1 MKKFLLMVS
10 SDFCIFSPLKVS
22 ICFVNQLI
30 LNDMK
35 NLLRIFIFIIIVI
48 PVSFYGQ
55 EIENPG
61 FETWEDIGM
70 ELIEPVEWSTIKTS
84 DNSWISDQAP
94 LTYERSNDAHSGTYS
109 LKLYNVWVFGNLVAT
124 GAITNGRFHAD
135 FNLDS
140 SYSFT
145 QQDTSKWH
153 TAFTG
158 RPDSLTG
165 WFKFFP
171 RLNDAAQFKVILHVD
186 DCKLP
191 ENGTFPN
198 WVGMAVYMTDNGVT
212 YENWTR
218 FAVPFTYFND
228 NIPEYELIVINSGD
242 SITAIDSSYLL
253 VDDLHV
259 VYKPAG
265 ISEPDIPEPFLF
277 VTDDRLVINL
287 EQEEAY
293 LKQWFYL
300 IDVTG
305 QTVLTRQL
313 ESNQVVLPGH
323 LPEGVY
329 VAVLK
334 SKSKQFIQKVM
345 IR

>member
-1 MKKFLLMVS
+1 MKSLL
-10 SDFCIFSPLKVS
+10 CIL
-22 ICFVNQLI
+22 
-30 LNDMK
+30 
-35 NLLRIFIFIIIVI
+35 IFILIVI

-55 EIENPG
+55 EIENQG
-61 FETWEDIGM
+61 FENWEDIGTG
-70 ELIEPVEWSTIKTS
+70 LIEPVEWSTIKTS
-84 DNSWISDQAP
+84 EDTVISSLAP
-94 LTYERSNDAHSGTYS
+94 LTYERSNDAHTGAYS
-109 LKLYNVWVFGNLVAT
+109 LKLYNVQVFANLVAT
-124 GAITNGRFHAD
+124 GAITNGRFHAE

-145 QQDTSKWH
+145 QQDDSRWH

-198 WVGMAVYMTDNGVT
+198 WVGMAVYVTPNGVT
-212 YENWTR
+212 YDEWTR

-228 NIPEYELIVINSGD
+228 NIPEYELFVINSGD

-265 ISEPDIPEPFLF
+265 ISEPDISEPFLF
-277 VTDDRLVINL
+277 VTDDRLIISL
-287 EQEEAY
+287 ESESAY
-293 LKQWFYL
+293 LNQYFYL

-313 ESNQVVLPGH
+313 ENNQVLLPGH

-329 VAVLK
+329 VAVLQ
-334 SKSKQFIQKVM
+334 SKSKQFVQKVI